1 MPVGGDTTTNHACGA
16 TMKSSFHDNNERSIE
31 RVVGIGRWR
40 SAQCL
45 CEATQQPTILRDDD
59 VVVPRRQRWPQRGRG
74 GGRTLPRSGGEST
87 RVAQR
92 DARFESHVVSDG
104 PDGESSRRPWYSP
117 AGGGGR
123 GDGNAIPDVNDPR
136 LARYDVARRREIVS
150 RLLAST
156 RSDPDVLVKERC
168 AITTRASPS
177 FVRVGHMD
185 LFARRLDALLER
197 ASAGEYDDELDDD
210 TEHEGAETK
219 RRKRRVMDKISNTIE
234 YRCGTLA
241 IASIT
246 TRRTSRTTRM
256 AMPSP
261 RRWH

>member
-123 GDGNAIPDVNDPR
+123 GDGNAIPDVNDQR
-136 LARYDVARRREIVS
+136 LARYDVERRREIVS

-156 RSDPDVLVKERC
+156 RSE
-168 AITTRASPS
+168 SG
-177 FVRVGHMD
+177 RVGRGT
-185 LFARRLDALLER
+185 ARHH
-197 ASAGEYDDELDDD
+197 
-210 TEHEGAETK
+210 HEGVPELRA
-219 RRKRRVMDKISNTIE
+219 RGSHRPI
-234 YRCGTLA
+234 
-241 IASIT
+241 
-246 TRRTSRTTRM
+246 RTSRRC
-256 AMPSP
+256 AVGARVGRGI
-261 RRWH
+261 RRRAG

>member
-1 MPVGGDTTTNHACGA
+1 MGGRC
-16 TMKSSFHDNNERSIE
+16 
-31 RVVGIGRWR
+31 WR

-45 CEATQQPTILRDDD
+45 CEATRQPTILRDDD

-136 LARYDVARRREIVS
+136 LARYDVERRREIVS

-168 AITTRASPS
+168 HHHEGVPELRARRSHGPICTSPRCA
-177 FVRVGHMD
+177 VGARVGRGI
-185 LFARRLDALLER
+185 RRR
-197 ASAGEYDDELDDD
+197 AG
-210 TEHEGAETK
+210 
-219 RRKRRVMDKISNTIE
+219 
-234 YRCGTLA
+234 
-241 IASIT
+241 
-246 TRRTSRTTRM
+246 
-256 AMPSP
+256 
-261 RRWH
+261 